1 MILKRYHSL
10 AKPLAA
16 LFVVSI
22 ILSSSSFSQSLNI
35 NVSAQNQKEHKF
47 QSPTNQSE
55 TNDSSKAILEKYKPR
70 VLEHLFSNKTI
81 ASNISSNSSIP
92 ASIVVGVISPNGTQV
107 SAYGNISKANPTPVD
122 GNTIFDIGSVTK
134 TFVATVL
141 AELVDQGVVKLSDPL
156 EMYLPSNVTVPSYN
170 GYKITLKDLATHSSG
185 LPYWPAGWTWDKY
198 YTTPQVY
205 GFLANS
211 TFEDEPGTVAKY
223 SNIGMGMLGQ
233 ALSLKMGV
241 PLIHLIEDRILN
253 VLGMNSTGFAMN
265 ETGTLIPEDI
275 KSRFAVGHMVGNESK
290 LVFLP
295 QEVTAAGAMYS
306 TVNDLLKYVSANLGL
321 IDTKINPSMEE
332 THSIRLPFY
341 ELQVPFKDPSG
352 NESTPYAYE
361 GLSWFSTTNLGTQV
375 VWHNGGI
382 DGYSSFVGFNPSKQ
396 IGLVILCSCFFTDVP
411 PIEMLQIAIP
421 FLLYYPD
428 TAPSLGS

>member
-1 MILKRYHSL
+1 
-10 AKPLAA
+10 
-16 LFVVSI
+16 
-22 ILSSSSFSQSLNI
+22 
-35 NVSAQNQKEHKF
+35 VSAQNPKENNL
-47 QSPTNQSE
+47 QSLSLNQSE
-55 TNDSSKAILEKYKPR
+55 VNDLSKTILDKYKPR
-70 VLEHLFSNKTI
+70 VLEHLFGNKTI

-92 ASIVVGVISPNGTQV
+92 VSIVVGVITPNGTQV
-107 SAYGNISKANPTPVD
+107 SAYGNISKSNPTPVD

-141 AELVDQGVVKLSDPL
+141 ADLVNQGVVKLSDPL

-170 GYKITLKDLATHSSG
+170 GSKITLGDLATHTSG
-185 LPYWPAGWTWDKY
+185 LPYWPSGWIWNKY
-198 YTTPQVY
+198 YTTQQVY
-205 GFLANS
+205 EFLSNS

-223 SNIGMGMLGQ
+223 SNIGMGMVGQ
-233 ALSLKMGV
+233 AISLKMGV
-241 PLIHLIEDRILN
+241 PLIQLIEDRILN

-265 ETGTLIPEDI
+265 KTGILIPQDI
-275 KSRFAVGHMVGNESK
+275 KSRFAAGHMVGNESK

-295 QEVTAAGAMYS
+295 QEVQAAGAMYS
-306 TVNDLLKYVSANLGL
+306 TANDLLKYVSANLGL
-321 IDTKINPSMEE
+321 IDTKINSAMEE
-332 THSIRLPFY
+332 THSIRYPFY
-341 ELQVPFKDPSG
+341 ELQVPFPDPSG
-352 NESTPYAYE
+352 NESTPYAFE

-411 PIEMLQIAIP
+411 PMEMLKIAVP

-428 TAPSLGS
+428 H

>member
-1 MILKRYHSL
+1 MLNGNQSL
-10 AKPLAA
+10 AKILIS

-22 ILSSSSFSQSLNI
+22 IFSGSSFSQSGNL
-35 NVSAQNQKEHKF
+35 NVSAQNPNENKLFSH
-47 QSPTNQSE
+47 SNQSE
-55 TNDSSKAILEKYKPR
+55 TNDLSKAILDKYKPR

-92 ASIVVGVISPNGTQV
+92 AAIVVGVISPNGTQV

-122 GNTIFDIGSVTK
+122 GNTVFDIASVSK

-141 AELVDQGVVKLSDPL
+141 ADLVNEGVVKLSDPL

-170 GYKITLKDLATHSSG
+170 GNKITLGDLATHSSG
-185 LPYWPAGWTWDKY
+185 LPYQPSGWIVNKH

-205 GFLANS
+205 EFLSNS

-223 SNIGMGMLGQ
+223 SNLGMGMVGH

-241 PLIHLIEDRILN
+241 TLEQLIEDRIFK
-253 VLGMNSTGFAMN
+253 VLGMNSSAIAMN
-265 ETGTLIPEDI
+265 ATGISIPENI
-275 KSRFAVGHMVGNESK
+275 KPILAVGHMAGNESE
-290 LVFLP
+290 LMFLP
-295 QEVTAAGAMYS
+295 EAVQGAGAIYS
-306 TVNDLLKYVSANLGL
+306 TVNDLLKYVSSNLGL
-321 IDTKINPSMEE
+321 IDTKINPAMEE
-332 THSIRLPFY
+332 THSIRYPFY
-341 ELQVPFKDPSG
+341 ELQVPFPDPSG

-382 DGYSSFVGFNPSKQ
+382 NGYSSFVGFNPDKQ
-396 IGLVILCSCFFTDVP
+396 IGLVILCSCYFTDVP
-411 PIEMLQIAIP
+411 PIEMLKIAVP

-428 TAPSLGS
+428 H

>member
-1 MILKRYHSL
+1 MLQRAKSLTKILVT
-10 AKPLAA
+10 
-16 LFVVSI
+16 FCVISI
-22 ILSSSSFSQSLNI
+22 IFTSGGSIRNLSVDVF
-35 NVSAQNQKEHKF
+35 AQNPEEHKL
-47 QSPTNQSE
+47 QSTTSNQSDV
-55 TNDSSKAILEKYKPR
+55 NDLSKTILDKYKPR

-92 ASIVVGVISPNGTQV
+92 AAIVVGVITPNGTQV
-107 SAYGNISKANPTPVD
+107 SAYGNISKSNPTPVD
-122 GNTIFDIGSVTK
+122 GNTIFDVGSVTK

-141 AELVDQGVVKLSDPL
+141 ADLVNQGVVKLSDPL

-170 GYKITLKDLATHSSG
+170 GSKITLGDLATHTSG
-185 LPYWPAGWTWDKY
+185 LPYWPSGWIWNKY
-198 YTTPQVY
+198 YTTQQVY
-205 GFLANS
+205 EFLSNS

-223 SNIGMGMLGQ
+223 SNIGMGMVGQ
-233 ALSLKMGV
+233 AISLKMGV
-241 PLIHLIEDRILN
+241 PLIQLIEDRILN

-265 ETGTLIPEDI
+265 KTGILIPQDI
-275 KSRFAVGHMVGNESK
+275 KSRFAAGHMVGNESK

-295 QEVTAAGAMYS
+295 QEVQAAGAMYS
-306 TVNDLLKYVSANLGL
+306 TANDLLKYVSANLGL
-321 IDTKINPSMEE
+321 IDTKINSAMEE
-332 THSIRLPFY
+332 THSIRYPFY
-341 ELQVPFKDPSG
+341 ELQVPFPDPSG

-382 DGYSSFVGFNPSKQ
+382 DGYSSFVGFNPDKQ

-411 PIEMLQIAIP
+411 PIEMLKIAVP

-428 TAPSLGS
+428 Q